1 MNMNRKMKY
10 DFFTTNEIKPTGWIK
25 EQLLL
30 QAKGL
35 NGNLDKIWPDVK
47 DSAWIGGEREGL
59 HVQRN
64 I

>member
-1 MNMNRKMKY
+1 MNRKMKY

-35 NGNLDKIWPDVK
+35 NGNLDKIWPK
-47 DSAWIGGEREGL
+47 R
-59 HVQRN
+59 QRMDRGRA
-64 I
+64 